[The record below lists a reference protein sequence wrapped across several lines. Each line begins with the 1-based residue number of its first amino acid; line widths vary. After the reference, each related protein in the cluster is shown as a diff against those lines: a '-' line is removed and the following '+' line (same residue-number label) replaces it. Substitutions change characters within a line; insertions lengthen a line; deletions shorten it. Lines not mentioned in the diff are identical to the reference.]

1 MKLEKLIFDIGMH
14 KGQDSQFYLKRGY
27 KVIAV
32 EANPILAKKNA
43 DKFKA
48 YIDTGQLIIE
58 NVGMADKKGVLPFYI
73 NKSLSEWSS
82 FNKEYGSR
90 RGKFEV
96 VNIECITINDLI
108 EKYGIPYY
116 IKVDI
121 EGYDYYIV
129 NNLPGNKVPYV
140 SCEFTD
146 IELLDELK
154 EKGYNKFKM
163 ISQGDNFRP
172 FDLKKHGTKWFPKY
186 LHYKNGIRMRA
197 QEFISFAAHPYSS
210 SGPFGEDTKGDWHS
224 YDEIRQSF
232 FDFNNGNN
240 GKPLHR
246 HDWFDLHAS
255 NG

>member
-1 MKLEKLIFDIGMH
+1 MKSNTVIFDIGMH
-14 KGQDSQFYLKRGY
+14 KGQDSQFYLKQGY

-32 EANPILAKKNA
+32 EANPILAKKNSI
-43 DKFKA
+43 KFKD
-48 YIDTGQLIIE
+48 YIEREQLIIE
-58 NVGMADKKGVLPFYI
+58 NVGMADKKGILPFYI
-73 NKSLSEWSS
+73 NHSLSEWSS

-96 VNIECITINDLI
+96 VNIECITVNDLF

-121 EGYDYYIV
+121 EGYDYYVI

-163 ISQGDNFRP
+163 ISQGDNFKP
-172 FDLKKHGTKWFPKY
+172 FDLKKHSTKWFPKY
-186 LHYKNGIRMRA
+186 LHYKNGIIMRI
-197 QEFISFAAHPYSS
+197 QDFIPLSIHPYSS
-210 SGPFGEDTKGDWHS
+210 SGPFGEDTKGDWKG
-224 YDEIRQSF
+224 YEEIRQAY
-232 FDFNNGNN
+232 FDFYHAKND
-240 GKPLHR
+240 KLLHQ

-255 NG
+255 NQ